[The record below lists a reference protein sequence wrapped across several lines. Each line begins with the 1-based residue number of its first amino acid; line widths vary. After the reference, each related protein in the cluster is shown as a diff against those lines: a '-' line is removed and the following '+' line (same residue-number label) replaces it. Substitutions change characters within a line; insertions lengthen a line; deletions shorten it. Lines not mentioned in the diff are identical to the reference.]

1 MNTYDLIEDTK
12 GVKTWKSYVPST
24 TGLRNWFTNY
34 LKSRQMDVPVIT
46 ENITMSVKYLK
57 VKIKSL
63 ATEATIIRKEEHSAK
78 AQYRYLKDKQGLEK
92 QYDEAVS
99 TFWGL
104 RSHRTIDVR
113 NEARAAQLAY
123 AFVRGKSFKYV
134 EANTNIGYWSDHH
147 KVGII
152 YEDMKWLL
160 DRVARLSAKYGNV
173 GTTVDDIEA
182 WMLADVTKESSSLF
196 LKAEIDRFKRIE
208 NRLKSRK
215 VLTPEERAQKKSFWE
230 ATHTH

>member
-123 AFVRGKSFKYV
+123 AFVRGKPFKFV
-134 EANTNIGYWSDHH
+134 EANTEVGYWSSHH
-147 KVGII
+147 KVAII
-152 YEDMKWLL
+152 HEDMKWLL
-160 DRVARLSAKYGNV
+160 DRVSRLATKYGGKEFSKQDIETWMLVDVDESYKARLYDAYERQKIKQHNLRK
-173 GTTVDDIEA
+173 IK
-182 WMLADVTKESSSLF
+182 KEQF
-196 LKAEIDRFKRIE
+196 AQRQAEI
-208 NRLKSRK
+208 K
-215 VLTPEERAQKKSFWE
+215 VTA
-230 ATHTH
+230 

>member
-1 MNTYDLIEDTK
+1 
-12 GVKTWKSYVPST
+12 
-24 TGLRNWFTNY
+24 
-34 LKSRQMDVPVIT
+34 MDVPVIT

-123 AFVRGKSFKYV
+123 AFVRGKPFKFV

-147 KVGII
+147 KVGVI

-160 DRVARLSAKYGNV
+160 ERVSRLATKYGGKEFSKN
-173 GTTVDDIEA
+173 DIEA
-182 WMLADVTKESSSLF
+182 WMLADVTKESSTLF
-196 LKAEIDRFKRIE
+196 LKAEIDRLKKIE
-208 NRLKSRK
+208 NRRKNRK
-215 VLTPEERAQKKSFWE
+215 VLTPEERAREKIFWE
-230 ATHTH
+230 AKHIH